1 MHSEFSYQF
10 ENGLIEVEDEQCGG
24 SGRSVDVEV
33 LAECNQ
39 EPGHPSG
46 DTVCRGIASLV
57 GARRLSPT
65 PPHGEAP

>member
-39 EPGHPSG
+39 EPGP
-46 DTVCRGIASLV
+46 V
-57 GARRLSPT
+57 GG
-65 PPHGEAP
+65 HGL